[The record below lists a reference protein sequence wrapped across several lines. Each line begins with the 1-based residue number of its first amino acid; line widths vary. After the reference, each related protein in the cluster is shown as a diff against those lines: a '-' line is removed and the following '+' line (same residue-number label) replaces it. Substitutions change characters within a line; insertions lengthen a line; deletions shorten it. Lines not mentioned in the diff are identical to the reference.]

1 MVYDAIVIGAGTA
14 GITAAVYLKRGGA
27 EVLVIEKM
35 FVGGQILN
43 APLVENV
50 PGFGEG
56 ISGVDFSFNL
66 KNQAEALKI
75 PIKYEEVVKTEI
87 DKKVK
92 TVYTSRGEYLCKNII
107 FATGAEHKK
116 LGLEDEEKYIGGG
129 ISYCAVCDGAF
140 YKNKAVLTVGGGNSA
155 AREALYLSELC
166 SKVYLVHRREFLRA
180 ERALVKKLEEKE
192 NIEIIYN
199 ATVKSLSGN
208 PVEAVVLA
216 TDMGERVV
224 EVKGVFVA
232 VGSLPQ
238 NNILD
243 KSLLDESGY
252 AETDENMLTK
262 KDGVYAVGDLR
273 EKNKKQLVFAAS
285 DGALAAE
292 HIISKLQY

>member
-1 MVYDAIVIGAGTA
+1 MVYDAIVIGGGTA

-27 EVLVIEKM
+27 EVLVFEKM

-56 ISGVDFSFNL
+56 ISGADFSFNL
-66 KNQAEALKI
+66 KNQAEALGI
-75 PIKYEEVVKTEI
+75 PIKYEEVTKTETE
-87 DKKVK
+87 KKIKSVF
-92 TVYTSRGEYLCKNII
+92 TSKGEYLCKNIV
-107 FATGAEHKK
+107 FATGAEHKR
-116 LGLEDEEKYIGGG
+116 LGLEDEERYIGGG

-140 YKNKAVLTVGGGNSA
+140 YKNKAVLVVGGGNSA
-155 AREALYLSELC
+155 AREAIYLSELC

-199 ATVKSLSGN
+199 ATVKSLFGF
-208 PVEAVVLA
+208 PL
-216 TDMGERVV
+216 ERVALTADGK
-224 EVKGVFVA
+224 EKIIDVKGVFVA
-232 VGSLPQ
+232 VGSLPK

-262 KDGVYAVGDLR
+262 KEGVYVVGDLR
-273 EKNKKQLVFAAS
+273 AKNKKQLVFAAN